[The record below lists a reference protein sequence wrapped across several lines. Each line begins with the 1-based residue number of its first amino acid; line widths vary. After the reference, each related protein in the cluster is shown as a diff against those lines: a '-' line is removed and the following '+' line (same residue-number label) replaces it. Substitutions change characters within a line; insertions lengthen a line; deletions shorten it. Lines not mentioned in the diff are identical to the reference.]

1 MSVTLRPY
9 LLTLFILSLLSRP
22 AQSQSTQPQ
31 SIQPQ
36 SIQAQSS
43 QPQVVANIQAIQN
56 APLEIATPY
65 TTLSSAQPAVVTL
78 QINEPASLS
87 VSAPLP
93 NGFNDPVGTQRNSL
107 LRYDGES
114 AAAGDSLFVNFTG
127 TIDVEVDMQVIRP
140 QPYSPG
146 IYRYDVLLTIT
157 PQ

>member
-1 MSVTLRPY
+1 MKHVTLSPS

-31 SIQPQ
+31 
-36 SIQAQSS
+36 A
-43 QPQVVANIQAIQN
+43 VANIQAIQN
-56 APLEIATPY
+56 APLEIAAPY

-93 NGFNDPVGTQRNSL
+93 NGFNDPNGTQRDSL
-107 LRYDGES
+107 LRYNGES
-114 AAAGDSLFVNFTG
+114 ATAGDSLSINFLG
-127 TIDVEVDMQVIRP
+127 TIDVEVDMQVTRP

-146 IYRYDVLLTIT
+146 TYRYDVLLTVT